1 VKQLRGFQRVSL
13 DPGQKLTVEFTLTP
27 DDLSLIDF
35 NMNKVVEPGV
45 FDVMVGSSSADTSS
59 VPLEVV
65 N

>member
-1 VKQLRGFQRVSL
+1 
-13 DPGQKLTVEFTLTP
+13 
-27 DDLSLIDF
+27 
-35 NMNKVVEPGV
+35 MNKVVEPGV